1 MLINDKTIF
10 ALAFA
15 LKQNNNNGQTSVND
29 SNAGAATTD
38 ESLTANSSNSVIAIG
53 NQSQKKWFESR
64 NAELFAN
71 FCDILLRR
79 TNVSRHLSP
88 EQIESKLKN
97 VILLLKYLQD
107 KDVYMKYYK
116 AHLTRRL
123 ILDVSIDLD
132 KEEMMVNWLREVGM
146 PADYVNKISR
156 MFQDLKVSEDFNR
169 QYKLCC
175 DKQVGDLINVKIL
188 NSSTWSRNMEKVNV
202 SLPSEIEELMPK
214 IESFYKNKHNGRNL
228 FWHHQFSYGIVTFH
242 SDNGSYDLDVT
253 SYQAAVLFAWNDRP
267 TDSISLETLI
277 LSTQLPNVELRKT
290 LWVSLFIYWH
300 TYNLDHFFPSP

>member
-1 MLINDKTIF
+1 
-10 ALAFA
+10 
-15 LKQNNNNGQTSVND
+15 
-29 SNAGAATTD
+29 
-38 ESLTANSSNSVIAIG
+38 
-53 NQSQKKWFESR
+53 
-64 NAELFAN
+64 
-71 FCDILLRR
+71 
-79 TNVSRHLSP
+79 
-88 EQIESKLKN
+88 
-97 VILLLKYLQD
+97 
-107 KDVYMKYYK
+107 MKFYK
-116 AHLTRRL
+116 AHLIRRL

-188 NSSTWSRNMEKVNV
+188 NSSTWSRNMEKENV
-202 SLPSEIEELMPK
+202 SLPSEIEELLPK

-253 SYQAAVLFAWNDRP
+253 SYQAA
-267 TDSISLETLI
+267 
-277 LSTQLPNVELRKT
+277 
-290 LWVSLFIYWH
+290 
-300 TYNLDHFFPSP
+300 